1 MYVNNESSIL
11 STKCRKYGVAFDIG
25 TTTVVGMLCDLN
37 KNCLIDTIA
46 KTNPQS
52 SFGLDVISR
61 ITYVDNNEKKL
72 RDMQHLIIEC
82 CNEILE
88 FFSDRHMILKD
99 WLCKATVVGNTT
111 MNHLFLAI
119 DPSGLAHSPFNAGF
133 NGIMKK
139 TASELGLNMNDDA
152 EIFILPN
159 IASHV
164 GSDIVGVMIASGIK
178 KKHGITI
185 VIDIGTNGEV
195 VLSGK
200 DRTLVCST
208 AAGPAF
214 EGAGIYNG
222 MRAVEGAIEKIKIH
236 KDNVHFQVIGN
247 KEPRGLC
254 GSGIIDAVAAMLDS
268 EILDYTGKLITQEEA
283 VARGFHVEI
292 VNRIRKGIQ
301 GNEFVI
307 AWRDDKDIVIT
318 QKDIREIQLAKSAI
332 FGGTLI
338 LLKCLDIDIADITE
352 ILLAGAF
359 GSNINVKSALR
370 IGLLPD
376 VDENQIHSLGNAAG
390 AGACMALLSED
401 VIKEANMRAIEA
413 EHVELALHPNF
424 EKLFLECMNFPKNR
438 G

>member
-88 FFSDRHMILKD
+88 FFLDRHMILKD

-111 MNHLFLAI
+111 MSHLFLAI

-159 IASHV
+159 IASQV
-164 GSDIVGVMIASGIK
+164 GSIS
-178 KKHGITI
+178 
-185 VIDIGTNGEV
+185 
-195 VLSGK
+195 
-200 DRTLVCST
+200 
-208 AAGPAF
+208 
-214 EGAGIYNG
+214 
-222 MRAVEGAIEKIKIH
+222 
-236 KDNVHFQVIGN
+236 
-247 KEPRGLC
+247 
-254 GSGIIDAVAAMLDS
+254 
-268 EILDYTGKLITQEEA
+268 
-283 VARGFHVEI
+283 
-292 VNRIRKGIQ
+292 
-301 GNEFVI
+301 
-307 AWRDDKDIVIT
+307 
-318 QKDIREIQLAKSAI
+318 
-332 FGGTLI
+332 
-338 LLKCLDIDIADITE
+338 
-352 ILLAGAF
+352 
-359 GSNINVKSALR
+359 
-370 IGLLPD
+370 
-376 VDENQIHSLGNAAG
+376 
-390 AGACMALLSED
+390 
-401 VIKEANMRAIEA
+401 
-413 EHVELALHPNF
+413 
-424 EKLFLECMNFPKNR
+424 
-438 G
+438 